1 MSGFTSA
8 VEEFLEPKAG
18 DEAKDSSQ
26 ESIQTQDQS
35 QEDRTPQ
42 QESSESSGKSVQ
54 EIKDD
59 LVELE
64 RIEKFKFQ
72 NKEYSAKELAT
83 LIKRG
88 EDTKKEYTRL
98 TQQIAERERSE
109 KEEEKFRLNYKQDV
123 KSVRENP
130 ALALEF
136 FKVYPE
142 KYHKLLE
149 EDLKSSS
156 PVPEQEQRQQSSAP
170 QIPFEILND
179 LHFLKSKFQ
188 KQEEERASLQIDRDL
203 NNAVK
208 EYDFADREQVMN
220 RVSIWHKEQMD
231 KDPSNGFIPV
241 PEKVWKEFAEMSHNH
256 EKAKYEAR
264 YNQQVTQQKEAN
276 KKAQDVGPGGATPAN
291 APRRFDPKQGFKG
304 LRKQYMEHLGLEE

>member
-35 QEDRTPQ
+35 QQDRAPQ
-42 QESSESSGKSVQ
+42 EEPKLTGDQTQEV
-54 EIKDD
+54 KDAIT
-59 LVELE
+59 ELE

-72 NKEYSAKELAT
+72 
-83 LIKRG
+83 G
-88 EDTKKEYTRL
+88 KEYTPKEL
-98 TQQIAERERSE
+98 GTLLKRSE
-109 KEEEKFRLNYKQDV
+109 EAQKDYTRKTQALAEERRSYEEQKRFDDNYRIDLDK
-123 KSVRENP
+123 VRKDP
-130 ALALEF
+130 ALASEF
-136 FKVYPE
+136 LNVYPE
-142 KYHKLLE
+142 KYHKY
-149 EDLKSSS
+149 LKEALSSNS
-156 PVPEQEQRQQSSAP
+156 QVESREQQPQQPSAP